1 MSESEIILLSGSI
14 QDIGVFCDSPLMV
27 QVRIWSTAVVTVL
40 SMNVTAAEISL
51 VKFVKRNFL
60 DLNQIPNNL
69 NTNVDEI
76 CSC

>member
-1 MSESEIILLSGSI
+1 MLLSGSI
-14 QDIGVFCDSPLMV
+14 QDMGVFCASPLMV

-51 VKFVKRNFL
+51 VKFEKRNFL
-60 DLNQIPNNL
+60 DLKQIPNNL